1 MSGFDEPGRTR
12 TRYERI
18 DLKGVRTIPVDKR
31 PSKVRVEQFAP
42 APDPAAPIGTFDQ
55 FLPDLLN
62 GSALRE
68 LVQSWVLARSA
79 ARPAVAML
87 GGHVIKTGVQRPLLS
102 LMEAGAFTAIAMNG
116 AAAIHDFEIA
126 FFGATS
132 EPVEETLLTG
142 QFGLVEETP
151 LLFNQAVNEG
161 WKRGLGLG
169 EALGEFILDAE
180 APHASL
186 SLVAQAVSRDLPV
199 TVHVAVGTDT
209 IHQHPSFDAAVS
221 GAATH
226 ADFKVFTAALRD
238 VEDGVVFNFGSA
250 VVMPEVFLKALST
263 VRNLGHPAGRF
274 TAASFDQIRHY
285 RPEKNVLER
294 PLRAGGKGY
303 AFVGPHELWIPLL
316 AALYLGRVHETGR

>member
-1 MSGFDEPGRTR
+1 MSRPVPPEPGRS
-12 TRYERI
+12 RYERI
-18 DLKGVRTIPVDKR
+18 DLRGVRTIPVDKR

-42 APDPAAPIGTFDQ
+42 APDPAAPIGSLDQ
-55 FLPDLLN
+55 FLPDLLT

-68 LVQSWVLARSA
+68 LLEHWVLARLA
-79 ARPAVAML
+79 GRPAVAMI
-87 GGHVIKTGVQRPLLS
+87 GGHVVKTGVQRPLLS
-102 LMEAGAFTAIAMNG
+102 LMEAGAFTALAMNG

-151 LLFNQAVNEG
+151 LLMNQAVNEG
-161 WKRGLGLG
+161 RKRGLGMG

-186 SLVAQAVSRDLPV
+186 SLIGQAVARDLPV
-199 TVHVAVGTDT
+199 TVHVAIGTDT
-209 IHQHPSFDAAVS
+209 IHQHPSFDAAAT

-226 ADFKVFTAALRD
+226 ADFQVFAAALREI
-238 VEDGVVFNFGSA
+238 EDGVVFNFGSA
-250 VVMPEVFLKALST
+250 VIMPEVFLKALST
-263 VRNLGHPAGRF
+263 VRNLGHPAARF
-274 TAASFDQIRHY
+274 VAASFDQIRHY

-294 PLRAGGKGY
+294 PLRAGGKGF

-316 AALYLGRVHETGR
+316 AALYLGRAPHSDR

>member
-1 MSGFDEPGRTR
+1 MSRW
-12 TRYERI
+12 ERI
-18 DLKGVRTIPVDKR
+18 DLRGVHTIPVDKR

-42 APDPAAPIGTFDQ
+42 APDPSAPIGTLDQ
-55 FLPDLLN
+55 FLPDLLA

-68 LVQSWVLARSA
+68 LLEGWVLARA
-79 ARPAVAML
+79 GGRPAVAMI

-102 LMEAGAFTAIAMNG
+102 LLEANAFTALAMNG

-161 WKRGLGLG
+161 SKRGLGMG

-186 SLVAQAVSRDLPV
+186 SLVAQCVARDLPV

-209 IHQHPSFDAAVS
+209 IHQHPSFDPALS
-221 GAATH
+221 GSATH
-226 ADFKVFTAALRD
+226 ADFRAFAAALRD
-238 VEDGVVFNFGSA
+238 IEDGVVMNFGSA

-274 TAASFDQIRHY
+274 IAASFDQIRHY

-294 PLRAGGKGY
+294 PLRAGGRGY

-316 AALYLGRVHETGR
+316 AALYLGRAPQNR